1 MIFSIFL
8 TTKAISQ
15 SLYQQFA
22 HLHKPEKV
30 WILLHFHV
38 ALKTQ
43 KITKLANKI
52 AAEAIQD
59 TDLDGD
65 YNGGQVDA
73 FRHTLWMAM
82 LAQKINPK
90 AVKKLGEAHEKGNK
104 IDFDKK
110 NLEENKLPDSVSC
123 QMDLK
128 NNNVGI
134 EIGKNNKKTSID
146 DLKNIVKQAV
156 IRGDCFIIKK
166 DKNRNYLDENGKI
179 IPENEWAGLWLNP
192 KIIVTS
198 NNKY

>member
-128 NNNVGI
+128 N
-134 EIGKNNKKTSID
+134 
-146 DLKNIVKQAV
+146 IVKQAV

-166 DKNRNYLDENGKI
+166 DKNRNYLDENGKT